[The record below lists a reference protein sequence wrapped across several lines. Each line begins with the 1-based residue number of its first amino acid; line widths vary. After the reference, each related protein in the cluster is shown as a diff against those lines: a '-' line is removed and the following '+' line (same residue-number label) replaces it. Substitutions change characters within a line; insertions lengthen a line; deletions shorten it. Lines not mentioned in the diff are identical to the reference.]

1 MWCFVDLEREFR
13 YTEDTI
19 ILIMT
24 QENPENGEWK
34 SLLSDII
41 KASQEAKDTPQTSE
55 DTTPV
60 VTPNDWTTPAA
71 TPEVAWT
78 VTPPPAKKPREPLPP
93 GTILK
98 AIGALFFAGI
108 IFFASF
114 LAYIVFNPG
123 EAQFFIT
130 MFGIDTKDVATILR
144 KFINWSFGIIMLVF
158 SILWLITLF
167 RAFWTPREQKRK
179 KILAWMSAALIGI
192 LLFSILTF
200 WIYLFKKIGE
210 IVWDGWVIGIYDNNL
225 YTNPISE
232 GDAALLSTRNMIGPI
247 DIRYDIR
254 GNARSHEAN
263 GTIQIER
270 YEINFDGAECG
281 DGKSIISWTNPKEE
295 QWIVCTFDK
304 IKNYNIRGTYFG
316 RDINWEV
323 SEIPM
328 ELDAVE
334 VRWLVDIR
342 EQKNTSGN
350 DIVTLDAS
358 KLKILWDPRWVYE
371 STGDEVKNPSITL
384 EPSETPTF
392 IFLKVFSEVPD
403 RIFLIQK
410 KNIKQWDESIE
421 AVQSALNWLDF
432 VLTLT
437 GITTD
442 KNSILDIE
450 WTVNDGIVICRWAK
464 EVCSHNF
471 GWYGLYNVS
480 AIVSFADKTERIV
493 QKEINVEKPVKL
505 IRHVIVTWSDGKVIN
520 PNSSYDEVLNS
531 YLIDNIIPPDKITF
545 DARDV
550 VPENPGYE
558 LIEVR
563 WTMTDGRNTTEKIG
577 ERVTFDISNTYRYNI
592 TGHYTFEK
600 NLPGTIPDTKKATD
614 NVTIDVERKT
624 LIARLN
630 IIQESD
636 YVPTSV
642 IVDASQSWSEN
653 NEIIKFIYNF
663 GEGKA
668 DAVGDALQRY
678 TYTTPWEKVIVLT
691 IIDDSGEQSQI
702 KKTLVLK
709 EAPRTIDFMPSIAPG
724 IIWVPIDFAVTGES
738 GQIESYTWSF
748 SDNTP
753 TQRGPSVTHIFTQ
766 AGEYSVILTATYADG
781 TQKQATSTY
790 IVTPWE

>member
-1 MWCFVDLEREFR
+1 
-13 YTEDTI
+13 
-19 ILIMT
+19 MT
-24 QENPENGEWK
+24 QENPQNEEKK

-41 KASQEAKDTPQTSE
+41 KASQETTSIGE
-55 DTTPV
+55 NSETVAQDNTWATKQ
-60 VTPNDWTTPAA
+60 AA
-71 TPEVAWT
+71 PGTLQAQWDASV
-78 VTPPPAKKPREPLPP
+78 PPSPKKPREPLPP

-144 KFINWSFGIIMLVF
+144 KFINGSFGIIMLVF

-179 KILAWMSAALIGI
+179 KILAWMTAALIGI

-210 IVWDGWVIGIYDNNL
+210 IVWDGWVIGLYDNTL
-225 YTNPISE
+225 YTNPLSE
-232 GDAALLSTRNMIGPI
+232 WDAAITSTQNIIGPI

-254 GNARSHEAN
+254 GNARSHEVN

-270 YEINFDGAECG
+270 YEINFDGAICG
-281 DGKSIISWTNPKEE
+281 NWTSIVSGTSPREE

-304 IKNYNIRGTYFG
+304 VKNYNIRGTYFG
-316 RDINWEV
+316 KNINGEV

-334 VRWLVDIR
+334 VRGLVDIR

-358 KLKILWDPRWVYE
+358 KLMILWDPRWVYE
-371 STGDEVKNPSITL
+371 STGDEVKTPSITL

-392 IFLKVFSEVPD
+392 IFLKVFSDSPD

-410 KNIKQWDESIE
+410 KDLISGNEQIDT
-421 AVQSALNWLDF
+421 VQSTLNGLDF

-437 GITTD
+437 GITVD
-442 KNSILDIE
+442 KNSIVDIE
-450 WTVNDGIVICRWAK
+450 WTVNDGMVICRGAK
-464 EVCSHNF
+464 EICTYNF
-471 GWYGLYNVS
+471 WGYGNYTIS
-480 AIVSFADKTERIV
+480 AIVSFANQTEKIV
-493 QKEINVEKPVKL
+493 RREINVERPVKL
-505 IRHVIVTWSDGKVIN
+505 IRHVIVTWSDGKMIN

-531 YLIDNIIPPDKITF
+531 YLIDNVIPPDKVTV

-558 LIEVR
+558 LTEVR
-563 WTMTDGRNTTEKIG
+563 WVMTDGRNTIEKIG
-577 ERVTFDISNTYRYNI
+577 ERVTFDILNTYRYTI
-592 TGHYTFEK
+592 VGHYTFEK
-600 NLPGTIPDTKKATD
+600 DLPGSLPDIKKATD
-614 NVTIDVERKT
+614 NITIDVERKT
-624 LIARLN
+624 LIPRLN
-630 IIQESD
+630 IIQSSD

-642 IVDASQSWSEN
+642 TVDASQSWSEN

-668 DAVGDALQRY
+668 EAVWDAIQKY
-678 TYTTPWEKVIVLT
+678 TYTTPGEKVIVLT

-709 EAPRTIDFMPSIAPG
+709 EAPRTIDFMPSISPG
-724 IIWVPIDFAVTGES
+724 VIGVPVDFSVTGES

-753 TQRGPSVTHIFTQ
+753 TQRGPSVTHIFSQ
-766 AGEYSVILTATYADG
+766 AGEYTITLTATYGDG